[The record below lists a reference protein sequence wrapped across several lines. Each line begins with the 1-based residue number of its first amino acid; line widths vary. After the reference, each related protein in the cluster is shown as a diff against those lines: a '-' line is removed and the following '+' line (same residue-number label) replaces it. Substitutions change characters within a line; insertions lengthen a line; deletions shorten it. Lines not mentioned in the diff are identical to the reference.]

1 MLEALHSLG
10 MPCLHTREPGGPP
23 VAEKVRELLL
33 TPELEIS
40 AMTEVMLYLASRAA
54 NVDLVVRPALET
66 GRTVLCERY
75 SDATMAYQVGG
86 RGLPEAE
93 VREADALATGGLVPD
108 LTILLDLDP
117 AAGLARLGRQGRE
130 RDRIERESLAF
141 HRRVRE
147 YYLDLAQREER
158 FFVVDA
164 SLPPEEQER
173 LMISA
178 LSDLLKVDGN
188 TPKGD
193 EI

>member
-1 MLEALHSLG
+1 M
-10 MPCLHTREPGGPP
+10 
-23 VAEKVRELLL
+23 AEKVRELLL

-54 NVDLVVRPALET
+54 NVDLVVRPALEA

-178 LSDLLKVDGN
+178 VSDLLKVDGN